1 MNVIQ
6 EIGMYPYTVAE
17 RAERRPPE
25 AGGSTRAGQR
35 RGSDTVQWILLAEAW
50 VDGFAAFF
58 STLAAALL
66 VAPDSY
72 KVLGRLFFECAV
84 YSFLFVATLYALKGY
99 SLYSSLLQI
108 RETERTMKAA
118 SLSMLFG
125 LVVFIATREPVS
137 LRAMSVALVL
147 TSTLVTAEKQLLSAF
162 LRQMHKR
169 AFGSLRVL
177 IYGNTVTGRRVY
189 DLLTRS
195 PRLGLTPTAMIDK
208 KTPSPMR
215 LFASAYTR
223 DESIQ
228 VLPGPITP
236 ELLRFHA
243 ADLVLLDPEVCS
255 GSDVDLA
262 RASAAEVN
270 ASVAFL
276 PSQEVEHMPDVHY
289 LDCDGVL
296 LALPIDRPQSL
307 LYAITKRTL
316 DLTLAFIAL
325 VLFAP
330 LIGLAGLAVV
340 LESPGP
346 VFFRQVR
353 IGKHGKPFMIYKLRT
368 MYAQTCG
375 DALSPKKHGDPR
387 ITRVGALLRKTSLDE
402 LPQLL
407 NVLLGEM
414 SLVGPRPEMK
424 MIVDTYTQA
433 QRRRLAV
440 TPGITGLWQISADRC
455 AQIHERIEYDL
466 YYIEHRN
473 TFLDLAVLLHT
484 VFFAIRG
491 I

>member
-1 MNVIQ
+1 MNLVQ
-6 EIGMYPYTVAE
+6 HARPYSYTAAAGLNAE
-17 RAERRPPE
+17 ARP
-25 AGGSTRAGQR
+25 R
-35 RGSDTVQWILLAEAW
+35 RGSDTVQWILLAEAC
-50 VDGFAAFF
+50 VDGLSAFF
-58 STLAAALL
+58 SAMAAALI
-66 VAPDSY
+66 VSPESY
-72 KVLGRLFFECAV
+72 RILSRVGLECFI
-84 YSFLFVATLYALKGY
+84 YSFLFVATLYSLKGY

-118 SLSMLFG
+118 CLSMLFG

-137 LRAMSVALVL
+137 LRSMFMALLL
-147 TSTLVTAEKQLLSAF
+147 TSALVTAEKQLLSAF
-162 LRQMHKR
+162 LRQLHKR

-189 DLLTRS
+189 DLLSRS

-208 KTPSPMR
+208 SLPSPVR
-215 LFASAYTR
+215 LFASAYR
-223 DESIQ
+223 HDESIQ

-236 ELLRFHA
+236 ELLQRHA
-243 ADLVLLDPEVCS
+243 ADLVLIDPEVCS
-255 GSDVDLA
+255 GTDVDQA
-262 RASAAEVN
+262 RQSAEQVH

-276 PSQEVEHMPDVHY
+276 PSQEVEHMPDAHY

-296 LALPIDRPQSL
+296 LALPIDRPHSV
-307 LYAITKRTL
+307 LYEMTKRSI
-316 DLTLAFIAL
+316 DLVLATIAL
-325 VLFAP
+325 ILFAP
-330 LIGLAGLAVV
+330 LIAIAGIAIKV
-340 LESPGP
+340 ESEGP

-353 IGKHGKPFMIYKLRT
+353 IGRDGKEFKIWKLRT
-368 MYAQTCG
+368 MYTKACG

-387 ITRVGALLRKTSLDE
+387 ITRVGAFLRKTSLDE

-424 MIVDTYTQA
+424 MIVDGYTRP
-433 QRRRLAV
+433 QRRRLAA

-455 AQIHERIEYDL
+455 FQIHERIEYDL

-484 VFFAIRG
+484 VFFAVRG